1 MRTKTIYPFWLLI
14 PVLVLY
20 TFFFIVPVVLGIGYS
35 FTNWNTYSDVVKFT
49 GFQNFKNIFSAQGS
63 YSAIIVRSFAF
74 TFFTTLLKIA
84 LGLALAVAL
93 NTGVKCK
100 NLLRSVFFLPSN
112 LSALIIGILFRS
124 ILAPNGIVN
133 SVLRAAGLDFL
144 AIGWLGNPQTVLG
157 AVMVVEV
164 WRMAGLNMVMLLAG
178 MQVIPA
184 DYYEASSIDGASGWA
199 QFLKI
204 TVPLLFPVITV
215 VIILDTIHGIKA
227 FDLIFALT
235 GGGPGRL
242 TEVFN
247 VTVFKEFG
255 VGRFGMS
262 TAMGTVVFII
272 TLIPAI
278 LIKNTMT
285 GGEK

>member
-1 MRTKTIYPFWLLI
+1 MKKKTIYPFWLLI

-35 FTNWNTYSDVVKFT
+35 FTNWNTYSDVIKFT
-49 GFQNFKNIFSAQGS
+49 GFQNFKTIFSAQGS
-63 YSAIIVRSFAF
+63 YSAIIARSFVF
-74 TFFTTLLKIA
+74 TFFTTLFKIA
-84 LGLALAVAL
+84 LGLALAAAL

-100 NLLRSVFFLPSN
+100 NLLRSFFFLPSN

-124 ILAPNGIVN
+124 ILAPNGIIN
-133 SVLRAAGLDFL
+133 SVLRVAGLDFL
-144 AIGWLGNPQTVLG
+144 AIGWLGDPKTVLG

-178 MQVIPA
+178 MQVIPT

-215 VIILDTIHGIKA
+215 VTILDTIHGIKA

-235 GGGPGRL
+235 GGGPGRM

-247 VTVFKEFG
+247 ITVFNEFS

-262 TAMGTVVFII
+262 TAMGAVVFII
-272 TLIPAI
+272 TLIPAV

>member
-1 MRTKTIYPFWLLI
+1 MKTKTIYPFWLLI
-14 PVLVLY
+14 PMLVLY
-20 TFFFIVPVVLGIGYS
+20 TFFFMAPVVLGIGYS

-49 GFQNFKNIFSAQGS
+49 GFQNFIDIFSAKGS
-63 YSAIIVRSFAF
+63 YSPMIVRSFIF
-74 TFFTTLLKIA
+74 TFFTVIFKIA
-84 LGLALAVAL
+84 VGLGLAVAL
-93 NTGVKCK
+93 NTNIRCK
-100 NLLRSVFFLPSN
+100 NLLRSFFFLPSN

-124 ILAPNGIVN
+124 ILSPNGIVN
-133 SVLRAAGLDFL
+133 AVLRAAGLDFL
-144 AIGWLGNPQTVLG
+144 ATGWLGDPNTVLG
-157 AVMVVEV
+157 AVILTEV
-164 WRMAGLNMVMLLAG
+164 WREAGLNMVMLLAG

-184 DYYEASSIDGASGWA
+184 DYYEASSIDGASGRA

-215 VIILDTIHGIKA
+215 VTILDTIHGIKA

-247 VTVFKEFG
+247 ITVFNEFSS
-255 VGRFGMS
+255 GRFGMS
-262 TAMGTVVFII
+262 TAMGVVVFII
-272 TLIPAI
+272 ALIPAM

-285 GGEK
+285 GERK